1 MKILG
6 LSFREFATFSMII
19 ATAMAALPGP
29 LKNSFILLAIF
40 FSVITILDKSQVKK
54 STIGWMIWL
63 LIFPV
68 CMFFVYGYQY
78 GGDTAIFFCYLGI
91 AVNIL
96 IGINSN
102 DNITEI
108 TLKLIILF
116 VIIEAMGVFF
126 QWIAP
131 EFYFDNLSK
140 YLPQLFETLYF
151 RYKKYGYM
159 SGFTT
164 EVSFVAGFL
173 CIGVFLLFFKLLISK
188 KNNRK
193 LTIFL
198 LIIVVA
204 ALILTKKRAHLVF
217 CIVSCFF
224 TYYFTDNSKRKS
236 KWMFNVLRITLILI
250 ILFFIIYY
258 FYGGSNSA
266 VGRIVDSI
274 GGLFN
279 GEDITSSRT
288 DFNKYTI
295 AMWFEKPLL
304 GYGWGTYRVIGLS
317 ELGLHCNAHNV
328 YLQLLAETGI
338 VGFFSFV
345 ILALFSL
352 KRGVLA
358 VKKIDITDNQKLGV
372 CIGLSYQMF
381 FLLYCFTGNCL
392 YEANFYLPYFIS
404 IMYAESV
411 LSQK

>member
-1 MKILG
+1 M
-6 LSFREFATFSMII
+6 AT
-19 ATAMAALPGP
+19 LPGP
-29 LKNSFILLAIF
+29 LKNGFILLSIIF
-40 FSVITILDKSQVKK
+40 SIITILDVPQVNKSA
-54 STIGWMIWL
+54 IGWMIWL
-63 LIFPV
+63 LVFPV
-68 CMFFVYGYQY
+68 SSFFICGYQY
-78 GGDTAIFFCYLGI
+78 GGDTTIFFGYLGI
-91 AVNIL
+91 AIT
-96 IGINSN
+96 IIIDINSN
-102 DNITEI
+102 DSITER
-108 TLKLIILF
+108 TLKLIFLF
-116 VIIEAMGVFF
+116 VIIEVVGIFF

-140 YLPQLFETLYF
+140 YFPQLFETLYF

-274 GGLFN
+274 VGLFN
-279 GEDITSSRT
+279 GEDITSSRS

-295 AMWFEKPLL
+295 AMWLEKPVL

-317 ELGLHCNAHNV
+317 ELGLHGNAHNV

-338 VGFFSFV
+338 VGFLSFV

-358 VKKIDITDNQKLGV
+358 VKRTDITDNQKLGV
-372 CIGLSYQMF
+372 CIGLSYQIF

-404 IMYAESV
+404 IMYAESI
-411 LSQK
+411 LSPK